1 MLHSMNK
8 GKFIFC
14 MVVIMMFIG
23 GCVKQKTRE
32 EAIPSDAIKMTPEA
46 DAFPPVLHS
55 SKWYDPVPMEGPIN
69 TAGAEDSPFITP
81 DGITF
86 FFFFTPDVNEPP
98 QKQLID
104 GATGIWWSKK
114 VNGEWSEPERIMLT
128 NSVSL
133 DGAPFVQGNT
143 MWFASVRF
151 GNYGEVDIY
160 TAKYKNGG
168 WTDWENA
175 GQQLNE
181 EYDVGELHITS
192 DGQTMYCGRS
202 ASLDGFVGK
211 DIWMLEK
218 IDGEWSEPVK
228 LPYPVNTDEYNEDQ
242 PFITSDGN
250 ELWFTGQS
258 RLGYPGPAIF
268 RSIKIDGNW
277 SEPEEILSNFAGE
290 PTLDNDGNIY
300 FVHHFFTTDMKMIEA
315 DIYVAYRR

>member
-1 MLHSMNK
+1 MLASVNK
-8 GKFIFC
+8 SKFIFC
-14 MVVIMMFIG
+14 ILVMAVLIA
-23 GCVKQKTRE
+23 GCIKQKTRE
-32 EAIPSDAIKMTPEA
+32 EAIPSDAIKITPES
-46 DAFPPVLHS
+46 DVFPPVLHS
-55 SKWYDPVPMEGPIN
+55 DEWEAPVPMDGPIN
-69 TAGAEDSPFITP
+69 TAGLEDSPFITP
-81 DGITF
+81 DGNTF
-86 FFFFTPDVNEPP
+86 FFFFTPDANEPP

-104 GATGIWWSKK
+104 GATGIWWSHRI
-114 VNGEWSEPERIMLT
+114 NGEWSEPERIILT
-128 NSVSL
+128 NSISL
-133 DGAPFVQGNT
+133 DGAPFVQDDT
-143 MWFASVRF
+143 MWFGSIRF

-160 TAKYKNGG
+160 TAKYRNGK

-192 DGQTMYCGRS
+192 DGQTIYCGRF
-202 ASLDGFVGK
+202 ANLDGFVGK
-211 DIWMLEK
+211 DIWMLER

-228 LPYPVNTDEYNEDQ
+228 LPYPVNTDEYDEDQ

-268 RSIKIDGNW
+268 RSIKVNGSW
-277 SEPEEILSNFAGE
+277 AEPKEILSNFAGE
-290 PTLDNDGNIY
+290 PTLDNEGNIY